1 MYLSHCYDFSKDCV
15 TFQKPKVQIGFGELS
30 LKIAGA
36 WNVWSNTIV
45 ANTIINI
52 LVMWIWNELWWYP
65 VVSVCSMNQ
74 HSWQCLHND
83 HMTRCPSA
91 MSYLCCP
98 VMSHVRFYH
107 HMPRVGFWMLWW
119 HFNASLSLTM
129 RQGLECLE
137 GRCGRMRSSLSIH
150 KHGYYLDYFISEPS
164 LS

>member
-1 MYLSHCYDFSKDCV
+1 M
-15 TFQKPKVQIGFGELS
+15 T
-30 LKIAGA
+30 
-36 WNVWSNTIV
+36 
-45 ANTIINI
+45 
-52 LVMWIWNELWWYP
+52 WIWNELWWYP

-91 MSYLCCP
+91 MSCLCCP

-129 RQGLECLE
+129 RQGLEWLE
-137 GRCGRMRSSLSIH
+137 GRCGRIRFSLSIH
-150 KHGYYLDYFISEPS
+150 KHCYYRDYFISEPS
-164 LS
+164 LNEFSLFMNEWMWTGVFKLQKMRGKYEWMSRLKLSKKCSLLFMI